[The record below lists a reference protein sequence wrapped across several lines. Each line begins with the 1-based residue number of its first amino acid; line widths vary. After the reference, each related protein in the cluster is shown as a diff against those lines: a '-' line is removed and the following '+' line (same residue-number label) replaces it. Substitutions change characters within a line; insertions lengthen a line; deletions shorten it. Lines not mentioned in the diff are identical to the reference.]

1 MERVIDDK
9 RGLSTIVVTLILV
22 VLSLVAVGVVW
33 AVISNLLKTGE
44 QQTTSSFGQ
53 LFINLNIQN
62 VNIKSGGDVDVMV
75 TRNSGVGD
83 LKAINF
89 R

>member
-1 MERVIDDK
+1 MKNKKREFNK

-44 QQTTSSFGQ
+44 QQSTSSFGQ
-53 LFINLNIQN
+53 DI
-62 VNIKSGGDVDVMV
+62 VK
-75 TRNSGVGD
+75 
-83 LKAINF
+83 
-89 R
+89 